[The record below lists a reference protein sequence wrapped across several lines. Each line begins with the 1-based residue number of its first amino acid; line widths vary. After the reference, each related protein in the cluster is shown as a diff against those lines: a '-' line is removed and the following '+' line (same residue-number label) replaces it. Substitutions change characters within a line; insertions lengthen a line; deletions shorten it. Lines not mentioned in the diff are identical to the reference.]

1 MDTIIQTVD
10 LHKHFGSVRA
20 LDGLNLEV
28 HRGEIHGF
36 LGPNGAGKS
45 TTLRVLLGL
54 AKATSGTAAVLGL
67 DPWKQAVP
75 LHRRL
80 AYVPGDVRLWPNLSG
95 GETIDLLSR
104 LRATGRGGSGGAG
117 ARDDAAYRQRK
128 AELCEAF
135 DFDPTKKGRA
145 YSKGN
150 RQKVALIAALATDAE
165 LYLFDEPTSGLDP
178 LMEAVF
184 RRETLA
190 AVERGATV
198 LLSSHILSEV
208 EVLCHRVSII
218 RAGRIVD
225 GGTLDSLRHLTR
237 TEVSFAAD
245 GLDTRALANLAAVHD
260 LAVDSGRVRF
270 GTDSDRIAEVL
281 PLLGTLGVQGL
292 TINPPSLEELFLRH
306 YGDTTVSPGGQP
318 AETAGHRRHLLGARG
333 RGRDGGTLDP
343 VGRTSAARPLATGHL
358 GARHRLDGAV
368 RGHRHPADVRGTVQP
383 CGDPPGGHRHPCHP
397 DAPRPATRR

>member
-1 MDTIIQTVD
+1 METIIKTAD
-10 LHKHFGSVRA
+10 LHKHFGRVHA

-28 HRGEIHGF
+28 QRGEIHGF

-54 AKATSGTAAVLGL
+54 ARATSGTATVLGM
-67 DPWKQAVP
+67 DPWTQSVE
-75 LHRRL
+75 LHHRL

-104 LRATGRGGSGGAG
+104 LRATGSAG
-117 ARDDAAYRQRK
+117 ARDGAAYRQRRTQ
-128 AELCEAF
+128 LCEAF

-218 RAGRIVD
+218 RAGKVVD

-237 TEVSFAAD
+237 SEVSFAAD
-245 GLDTRALANLAAVHD
+245 GVDTRALAELDAVHGLTSD
-260 LAVDSGRVRF
+260 GGRVRF
-270 GTDSDRIAEVL
+270 GADSDRVAEVL
-281 PLLGTLGVQGL
+281 PVLGALRVQGL
-292 TINPPSLEELFLRH
+292 IITPPSLEELFLRH
-306 YGDTTVSPGGQP
+306 YGDTTVP
-318 AETAGHRRHLLGARG
+318 ADGEHAEGAHAENGRRRHLLGARG
-333 RGRDGGTLDP
+333 RG
-343 VGRTSAARPLATGHL
+343 
-358 GARHRLDGAV
+358 
-368 RGHRHPADVRGTVQP
+368 
-383 CGDPPGGHRHPCHP
+383 
-397 DAPRPATRR
+397 

>member
-1 MDTIIQTVD
+1 MDTIIKTLD
-10 LHKHFGSVRA
+10 LHKHFGRVRA
-20 LDGLNLEV
+20 LDGLDLEV
-28 HRGEIHGF
+28 QRGEVHGF

-45 TTLRVLLGL
+45 TTLRILLGL
-54 AKATSGTAAVLGL
+54 AKATSGTASVLGM
-67 DPWKQAVP
+67 DPWTQSVD

-104 LRATGRGGSGGAG
+104 LRGGTSQG
-117 ARDDAAYRQRK
+117 AAYRQRK
-128 AELCEAF
+128 AHLCQAF
-135 DFDPTKKGRA
+135 DFDPGKKGRA

-208 EVLCHRVSII
+208 EVLCHRESNI

-245 GLDTRALANLAAVHD
+245 GVDTRTLGGLGAVHD
-260 LAVDSGRVRF
+260 LTADGGRVRF
-270 GTDSDRIAEVL
+270 GADSDRIAEVL
-281 PLLGTLGVQGL
+281 PVLGALGVQGL
-292 TINPPSLEELFLRH
+292 TITPPSLEELFLRH
-306 YGDTTVSPGGQP
+306 YGDSSVAVEPGSGV
-318 AETAGHRRHLLGARG
+318 EAGGHGRGRHLLGARG
-333 RGRDGGTLDP
+333 RG
-343 VGRTSAARPLATGHL
+343 
-358 GARHRLDGAV
+358 
-368 RGHRHPADVRGTVQP
+368 
-383 CGDPPGGHRHPCHP
+383 
-397 DAPRPATRR
+397 